1 MLGDPEVAEAEE
13 EAEEEEAEAGEAPME
28 DNWTKE
34 VNLGSRRKPRTGK
47 YDKTIKSCQLK
58 CLHFQQTGKNVQ
70 ILEHE
75 ALPRPRDLH
84 QDAQV
89 QLCQG
94 R

>member
-28 DNWTKE
+28 DWTKE

-47 YDKTIKSCQLK
+47 YDKMIKSCQLK
-58 CLHFQQTGKNVQ
+58 RLQFQQAGKNVQ